1 MTPGAVGGGVAYP
14 SPIRRILLA
23 TDLSHVSDVAT
34 DLAFDLAHR
43 VGASLL
49 VVSVIDPRELRLPG
63 GRFLARVDQVR
74 ERREATAREL
84 VQRGR
89 RGGVAV
95 TFMVW
100 VGDPAESIVAAAA
113 SEGADLVLVGSHG
126 RGALGRIFLGSVSD
140 QVVRNAPCPV
150 LVARTAPPP
159 ASSSGGTERQAAAI
173 VDSAHQDVPDGAGPR
188 AAALGDTG

>member
-1 MTPGAVGGGVAYP
+1 MTAAAARGGPSAA

-23 TDLSHVSDVAT
+23 TDLSHASDVAT
-34 DLAFDLAHR
+34 EWAFDLADR

-74 ERREATAREL
+74 ERREPVAREL

-89 RGGVAV
+89 RSGVRV
-95 TFMVW
+95 TFLVW
-100 VGDPAESIVAAAA
+100 DGDPAESIVAAAA

-126 RGALGRIFLGSVSD
+126 RGPIGRLLLGSVSEY
-140 QVVRNAPCPV
+140 VVRNAPCPV
-150 LVARTAPPP
+150 LVARNAPQGALP
-159 ASSSGGTERQAAAI
+159 ADRAERKAAPVREPGSAERLDGG
-173 VDSAHQDVPDGAGPR
+173 GPR
-188 AAALGDTG
+188 AAAIGDA